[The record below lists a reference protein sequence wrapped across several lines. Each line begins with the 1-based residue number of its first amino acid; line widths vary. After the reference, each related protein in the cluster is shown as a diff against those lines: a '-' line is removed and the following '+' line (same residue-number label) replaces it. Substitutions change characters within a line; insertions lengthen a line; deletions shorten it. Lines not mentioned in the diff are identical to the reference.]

1 MDKFLGNKK
10 AVMLFTLPSLLLFGG
25 LLLVSVV
32 FSFYYSTL
40 EWNGIGEGVFIGLDN
55 YIEMFR
61 NTIFDKAILN
71 SFLLCVFTLAI
82 QLPLALILALI
93 LASHIKG
100 EVFFRTVFFIPVT
113 LSTVVVGQ
121 LWLKIY
127 NPNYG
132 VLNELL
138 KMIGLEQFTQN
149 WLGDVNTALFSAFV
163 PIIWQNIGYHMLL
176 MYTAIK
182 SIPKDIHESA
192 QIDGATGVKAAFKIT
207 IPLILPTIKTCAIF
221 VITGSLK
228 AFDMIYVLTNG
239 GPVNSTEVPSSVM
252 FNSIFVINRYGY
264 GSAMAIFIVVECI
277 AIAFIL
283 QRFVKTLPIEY

>member
-10 AVMLFTLPSLLLFGG
+10 AVMIFTLPSLLLFGG
-25 LLLVSVV
+25 ILIVSVA

-40 EWNGIGEGVFIGLDN
+40 DWDGIGEGIFIGLDN
-55 YIEMFR
+55 YVEMFQ
-61 NTIFDKAILN
+61 NAIFDKAVIN
-71 SFLLCVFTLAI
+71 SFLLCIFTLII

-138 KMIGLEQFTQN
+138 RMIGLESLAQN

-176 MYTAIK
+176 LYTAIK
-182 SIPKDIHESA
+182 AIPKDIHESA
-192 QIDGATGVKAAFKIT
+192 EIDGATGVTAAFKIT
-207 IPLILPTIKTCAIF
+207 IPLILLTLKTCAIF

-264 GSAMAIFIVVECI
+264 GSAIAIFIVVECI
-277 AIAFIL
+277 LIAYLL
-283 QRFVKTLPIEY
+283 QRLVKTSPIEY

>member
-207 IPLILPTIKTCAIF
+207 IPLI
-221 VITGSLK
+221 
-228 AFDMIYVLTNG
+228 
-239 GPVNSTEVPSSVM
+239 
-252 FNSIFVINRYGY
+252 
-264 GSAMAIFIVVECI
+264 
-277 AIAFIL
+277 
-283 QRFVKTLPIEY
+283 

>member
-192 QIDGATGVKAAFKIT
+192 Q
-207 IPLILPTIKTCAIF
+207 
-221 VITGSLK
+221 
-228 AFDMIYVLTNG
+228 M
-239 GPVNSTEVPSSVM
+239 
-252 FNSIFVINRYGY
+252 
-264 GSAMAIFIVVECI
+264 MAPQELRQLLR
-277 AIAFIL
+277 L
-283 QRFVKTLPIEY
+283 QYR

>member
-1 MDKFLGNKK
+1 MI
-10 AVMLFTLPSLLLFGG
+10 FTLPSLLLFGG
-25 LLLVSVV
+25 ILIVSVA

-40 EWNGIGEGVFIGLDN
+40 DWDGIGEGIFVGIDN
-55 YIEMFR
+55 YVEMFQ
-61 NTIFDKAILN
+61 NAIFDKAVIN
-71 SFLLCVFTLAI
+71 SFLLCIFTLII

-138 KMIGLEQFTQN
+138 RMIGLERFAQN

-176 MYTAIK
+176 LYTAIK
-182 SIPKDIHESA
+182 AIPKDIHESA
-192 QIDGATGVKAAFKIT
+192 EIDGATGVTAAFKIT
-207 IPLILPTIKTCAIF
+207 IPLILPTLKTCAIF

-264 GSAMAIFIVVECI
+264 GSAIAIFIVVECI
-277 AIAFIL
+277 LIAYLL
-283 QRFVKTLPIEY
+283 QRLVKTSPIEY

>member
-25 LLLVSVV
+25 LLLVSGV

-283 QRFVKTLPIEY
+283 QRFVKTSPIEY

>member
-182 SIPKDIHESA
+182 SIPKDIHEFARIRWRHRS
-192 QIDGATGVKAAFKIT
+192 
-207 IPLILPTIKTCAIF
+207 
-221 VITGSLK
+221 
-228 AFDMIYVLTNG
+228 
-239 GPVNSTEVPSSVM
+239 
-252 FNSIFVINRYGY
+252 
-264 GSAMAIFIVVECI
+264 
-277 AIAFIL
+277 
-283 QRFVKTLPIEY
+283 

>member
-113 LSTVVVGQ
+113 LSTVVVGTH
-121 LWLKIY
+121 L
-127 NPNYG
+127 
-132 VLNELL
+132 V
-138 KMIGLEQFTQN
+138 
-149 WLGDVNTALFSAFV
+149 
-163 PIIWQNIGYHMLL
+163 
-176 MYTAIK
+176 
-182 SIPKDIHESA
+182 
-192 QIDGATGVKAAFKIT
+192 
-207 IPLILPTIKTCAIF
+207 
-221 VITGSLK
+221 
-228 AFDMIYVLTNG
+228 
-239 GPVNSTEVPSSVM
+239 
-252 FNSIFVINRYGY
+252 
-264 GSAMAIFIVVECI
+264 
-277 AIAFIL
+277 
-283 QRFVKTLPIEY
+283 

>member
-10 AVMLFTLPSLLLFGG
+10 AVMIFTLPSLLIFGG
-25 LLLVSVV
+25 ILIVSVA

-40 EWNGIGEGVFIGLDN
+40 DWDGIGEGIFIGLDN
-55 YIEMFR
+55 YVEMFQ
-61 NTIFDKAILN
+61 NAIFDKAVIN
-71 SFLLCVFTLAI
+71 SFLLCIFTLII

-138 KMIGLEQFTQN
+138 RMIGLESVTQN

-176 MYTAIK
+176 LYTAIK
-182 SIPKDIHESA
+182 AIPKDIHESA
-192 QIDGATGVKAAFKIT
+192 EIDGATGIKAAFKIT
-207 IPLILPTIKTCAIF
+207 IPLILPTLKTCAIF

-264 GSAMAIFIVVECI
+264 GSAIAIFIVVECI
-277 AIAFIL
+277 LIAYLL
-283 QRFVKTLPIEY
+283 QRLVKTSSIEY

>member
-192 QIDGATGVKAAFKIT
+192 QIEWRHR
-207 IPLILPTIKTCAIF
+207 
-221 VITGSLK
+221 S
-228 AFDMIYVLTNG
+228 
-239 GPVNSTEVPSSVM
+239 
-252 FNSIFVINRYGY
+252 
-264 GSAMAIFIVVECI
+264 
-277 AIAFIL
+277 
-283 QRFVKTLPIEY
+283 

>member
-1 MDKFLGNKK
+1 
-10 AVMLFTLPSLLLFGG
+10 
-25 LLLVSVV
+25 
-32 FSFYYSTL
+32 
-40 EWNGIGEGVFIGLDN
+40 
-55 YIEMFR
+55 MFQ
-61 NTIFDKAILN
+61 NAIFDKAVIN
-71 SFLLCVFTLAI
+71 SFLLCIFTLII

-138 KMIGLEQFTQN
+138 RMIGLERFAQN

-176 MYTAIK
+176 LYTAIK
-182 SIPKDIHESA
+182 AIPKDIHESA
-192 QIDGATGVKAAFKIT
+192 EIDGATGVTAAFKIT
-207 IPLILPTIKTCAIF
+207 IPLILPTLKTCAIF

-264 GSAMAIFIVVECI
+264 GSAIAIFIVVECI
-277 AIAFIL
+277 LIAYLL
-283 QRFVKTLPIEY
+283 QRLVKTSPIEY

>member
-10 AVMLFTLPSLLLFGG
+10 AVVLFTFPSLLLFGG

-40 EWNGIGEGVFIGLDN
+40 DWNGIGEGAFIGLDN

-61 NTIFDKAILN
+61 NTIFDKAVWN
-71 SFLLCVFTLAI
+71 SFLLCIFTLAI
-82 QLPLALILALI
+82 QLPLALILALV
-93 LASHIKG
+93 LASRIKG

-132 VLNELL
+132 VLNEFL
-138 KMIGLEQFTQN
+138 KMIGLGAFTQN
-149 WLGDVNTALFSAFV
+149 WLGDVDTALLSAFV

-192 QIDGATGVKAAFKIT
+192 QIDGATGAKAALKIT

-264 GSAMAIFIVVECI
+264 GSSMAIFIVVECI
-277 AIAFIL
+277 VIAYVL
-283 QRFVKTLPIEY
+283 QRFVKTSPIEY

>member
-283 QRFVKTLPIEY
+283 QRFVKISPIEY

>member
-10 AVMLFTLPSLLLFGG
+10 AILIFTLPSLLLFGG
-25 LLLVSVV
+25 LLIVSVS

-40 EWNGIGEGVFIGLDN
+40 DWDGIGKGVFIGIAN
-55 YIEMFR
+55 YIEMFK
-61 NTIFDKAILN
+61 NTVFDKAVVN
-71 SFLLCVFTLAI
+71 SFLLCVFTLII

-113 LSTVVVGQ
+113 MSTVVVGQ

-138 KMIGLEQFTQN
+138 KMIGLENLTQN

-176 MYTAIK
+176 LYTAIK
-182 SIPKDIHESA
+182 AIPKDIHESA
-192 QIDGATGVKAAFKIT
+192 QIDGATGIKAAFKIT
-207 IPLILPTIKTCAIF
+207 IPLILPTLKTCAIF

-252 FNSIFVINRYGY
+252 FNSIFVVNRYGY
-264 GSAMAIFIVVECI
+264 GSAIAIFIVVECI
-277 AIAFIL
+277 FIAFLL
-283 QRFVKTLPIEY
+283 QRLVKTSPIEY